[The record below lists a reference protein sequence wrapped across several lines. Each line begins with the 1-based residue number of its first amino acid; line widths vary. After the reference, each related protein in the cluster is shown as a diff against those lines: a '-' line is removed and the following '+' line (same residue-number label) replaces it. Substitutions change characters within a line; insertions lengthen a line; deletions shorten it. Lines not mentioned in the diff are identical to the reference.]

1 MRAAPQ
7 TGVTDAAGLEAYARS
22 LATAAGRPSDG
33 VEVVDDATNPT
44 VRMRFQVGA
53 DGEVAEG
60 TETLVLGPNGIVW
73 SVTVTSDDPE
83 IHDDLADS
91 ITDTLTLSDG

>member
-1 MRAAPQ
+1 
-7 TGVTDAAGLEAYARS
+7 
-22 LATAAGRPSDG
+22 
-33 VEVVDDATNPT
+33 
-44 VRMRFQVGA
+44 MRFQVGA

-91 ITDTLTLSDG
+91 ITATLTLSDG